1 MKNILHLIPT
11 DKPSRLSIIDSQL
24 IYSKEYFINPQHI
37 YITSDE
43 EIKEGDWVIENHTF
57 KREPYIGKC
66 FYPKNDGTVTDEVLK
81 RDLLSVNYEGHYE
94 TLALK
99 HNCKKIILT
108 TDQDL
113 IKDGVQAIDDE
124 FLEWFVK
131 NPSCEYI
138 EVESGLFF
146 YVEGEDKRYKI
157 IIPQEEPKQE
167 DEIIDISD
175 HDGIGNAV
183 DNLNNEE
190 PEKET
195 LEEAAENFAN
205 SKEWINGGA
214 SNWVQFSFKKGA
226 KWQSER
232 MYSEEEMIE
241 FYLFCITEL
250 LSSKSSAKSPKKLF
264 EQFKKK

>member
-1 MKNILHLIPT
+1 MKNIHIIPT
-11 DKPSRLSIIDSQL
+11 DKPSRLWMTKLGNLARCNDIQPI
-24 IYSKEYFINPQHI
+24 KEELGHNVNI
-37 YITSDE
+37 YITNLE
-43 EIKEGDWVIENHTF
+43 EIK
-57 KREPYIGKC
+57 
-66 FYPKNDGTVTDEVLK
+66 DGWSYDRMMRTVNKIDNVY
-81 RDLLSVNYEGHYE
+81 SS
-94 TLALK
+94 
-99 HNCKKIILT
+99 KIILT
-108 TDQDL
+108 TDPDL
-113 IKDGVQAIDDE
+113 IKDGVQSIDDE
-124 FLEWFVK
+124 FLQWFVQ
-131 NPSCEYI
+131 NPSCEWVKTAKGKMKLNDDGQEYGFPDM
-138 EVESGLFF
+138 S
-146 YVEGEDKRYKI
+146 KYKI
-157 IIPQEEPKQE
+157 IISQEEPKQE

-214 SNWVQFSFKKGA
+214 SNWVQFSFKEGA
-226 KWQSER
+226 KWMQER

-250 LSSKSSAKSPKKLF
+250 LSSKSSAKSPKELF

>member
-1 MKNILHLIPT
+1 MKNIHIIPT
-11 DKPSRLSIIDSQL
+11 DKPSRLWMTKLGNLARCNDIQPI
-24 IYSKEYFINPQHI
+24 KEELGHNVNI
-37 YITSDE
+37 YITNLE
-43 EIKEGDWVIENHTF
+43 EIK
-57 KREPYIGKC
+57 
-66 FYPKNDGTVTDEVLK
+66 DGWSYDRMMRTVNKIDNVY
-81 RDLLSVNYEGHYE
+81 SS
-94 TLALK
+94 
-99 HNCKKIILT
+99 KIILT
-108 TDQDL
+108 TDPDL
-113 IKDGVQAIDDE
+113 IKDGVQSIDDE
-124 FLEWFVK
+124 FLQWFVQ
-131 NPSCEYI
+131 NPSCEWVKTAKGKMKLNDDGQEYGFPDM
-138 EVESGLFF
+138 S
-146 YVEGEDKRYKI
+146 KYKI

-214 SNWVQFSFKKGA
+214 SNWVQFSFKEGA
-226 KWQSER
+226 KWMQER

-250 LSSKSSAKSPKKLF
+250 LSSKSSAKSPKELF

>member
-1 MKNILHLIPT
+1 MTKLGNLARCNDIQPI
-11 DKPSRLSIIDSQL
+11 
-24 IYSKEYFINPQHI
+24 KEELGHNVNI
-37 YITSDE
+37 YITNLE
-43 EIKEGDWVIENHTF
+43 EIK
-57 KREPYIGKC
+57 
-66 FYPKNDGTVTDEVLK
+66 DGWSYDRMMRTVNKIDNVY
-81 RDLLSVNYEGHYE
+81 SS
-94 TLALK
+94 
-99 HNCKKIILT
+99 KIILT
-108 TDQDL
+108 TDPDL
-113 IKDGVQAIDDE
+113 IKDGVQSIDDE
-124 FLEWFVK
+124 FLQWFVQ
-131 NPSCEYI
+131 NPSCEWVKTAKGKMKLNDDGQEYGFPDM
-138 EVESGLFF
+138 S
-146 YVEGEDKRYKI
+146 KYKI
-157 IIPQEEPKQE
+157 IISQEEPKQE

-214 SNWVQFSFKKGA
+214 SNWVQFSFKEGA
-226 KWQSER
+226 KWMQER

-250 LSSKSSAKSPKKLF
+250 LSSKSSAKSPKELF